1 MGERTVS
8 VGDLVDE
15 LAQPGQRRLVGLV
28 GAPGAGKSTVAGQL
42 IESLSARGVRA
53 VTVPMDGFHLADA
66 TLRRLGRIDRKGAL
80 DTFDGHGY
88 LALLQRVRAETGNVV
103 FAPGFD
109 RELGQPLAGAIAVDP
124 DVSVVVTEGNYLL
137 ADADPWHHVRDLL
150 DLTVFI
156 RLDADQR
163 RGRLR
168 ARHQQ
173 FGKTAERARTW
184 VDEVDEPNALLV
196 EATSG
201 RASRVLYR

>member
-1 MGERTVS
+1 MGEKTVS

-163 RGRLR
+163 RRRLR

>member
-1 MGERTVS
+1 VGERTVS